1 MLKFYV
7 EVFSISLLLNYKM
20 DLFLFGIMI
29 DTGQKILSASS
40 ALMTVTLRSRSQT

>member
-7 EVFSISLLLNYKM
+7 EVFSISLLLNYQM

-29 DTGQKILSASS
+29 DTGQKFLSAPS
-40 ALMTVTLRSRSQT
+40 ALMTVTLKSRSQT